1 MRIRARWALGAAAAI
16 GLGAAVAA
24 SPPGGAA
31 PARAQ
36 EADSALNY
44 TCTFPAGTAEKVAVR
59 VQGTFPAEGTAG
71 KPVQPGRVTATV
83 TIPKASLDDVTALG
97 GASVVGTAR
106 LTAAVTQNG
115 KATEASWPGLTTPAT
130 RVAAGTDLVLAASGD
145 VPAVTPAAAGDLT
158 FAAGDLALALSPRK
172 ADGTEPKAPKTL
184 ALKCAPAEGGTPVLA
199 TVPISAAAGAPAAK
213 APAAPKAAAPK
224 AAAGT
229 PPDCGKYKG
238 PTDDWYSGCTYLSGF
253 SNVKKVNGAT
263 IVNDATFAAP
273 VATNVIYTI
282 ADPGLQVRQRFLGP
296 LRSRSTF
303 LTFGFM
309 PTTATM
315 EMTQR
320 PLNPGDPKDPQDYG
334 TFVATDDGSGIQKV
348 EAHMRM
354 SIRIYDVKVNG
365 TPLDVG
371 ARCRTA
377 TDADLRLKGQMPS
390 ILDAGVLDGSFT
402 IPKFTGCGTGEDLDP
417 LFNGSVA
424 GPGNLLR
431 MGLSATCIPDAEL
444 NCPPA
449 VPDPPRTVPPA
460 APAG

>member
-16 GLGAAVAA
+16 GLGAAVAG
-24 SPPGGAA
+24 PLPGGAA

-36 EADSALNY
+36 EADTALDY
-44 TCTFPAGTAEKVAVR
+44 TCTSPAGTAEKVAVR
-59 VQGTFPAEGTAG
+59 VQGTFPADGTVG
-71 KPVQPGRVTATV
+71 KPVRPGRVTATV
-83 TIPKASLDDVTALG
+83 TIPKASLGDVTALG

-106 LTAAVTQNG
+106 LTASVTQNG
-115 KATEASWPGLTTPAT
+115 KATEASWPGLVTPAT
-130 RVAAGTDLVLAASGD
+130 PVADDADLVLPASGD
-145 VPAVTPAAAGDLT
+145 VPPVTPSGTGDLT
-158 FAAGDLALALSPRK
+158 FSAGDLALTLSPRA
-172 ADGTEPKAPKTL
+172 ADGTEPKTPKTL
-184 ALKCAPAEGGTPVLA
+184 ALTCAPVKGRTPVLA
-199 TVPISAAAGAPAAK
+199 TVPISGPAGTPAPEAS
-213 APAAPKAAAPK
+213 AAPKAAAPK
-224 AAAGT
+224 AAPGT
-229 PPDCGKYKG
+229 PADCGKYHG

-253 SNVKKVNGAT
+253 SNVRKLNGAT
-263 IVNDATFAAP
+263 IINDATLADP
-273 VATNVIYTI
+273 VATNVTYTI

-303 LTFGFM
+303 LTFGMM

-371 ARCRTA
+371 GRCRTG

-390 ILDAGVLDGSFT
+390 ILNAGVLDGTFT
-402 IPKFTGCGTGEDLDP
+402 IPAFSGCGVGEDLDP

-431 MGLSATCIPDAEL
+431 MGLAATCIPDADL
-444 NCPPA
+444 NCPPV

-460 APAG
+460 APGG